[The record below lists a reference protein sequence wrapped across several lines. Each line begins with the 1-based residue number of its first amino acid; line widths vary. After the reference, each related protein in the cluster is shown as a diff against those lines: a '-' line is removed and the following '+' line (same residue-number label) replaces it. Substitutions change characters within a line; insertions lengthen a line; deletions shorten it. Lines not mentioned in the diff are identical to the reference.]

1 MKERELTMKNQE
13 KGCSGNRAKI
23 GKDIYY
29 KGRYYLAFYEDVGN
43 DERYYTGFNNVI
55 EICKY
60 KKLEVTTTN
69 VNIIYQA
76 LYKALKEDKEK
87 HYTTLIDNKLLS
99 VHLIDM
105 IDEIKENERREKEM
119 KKFIQIHSE
128 IAIEVYPDLSATET
142 TNVDAHV
149 ADRFAAKPNWV
160 HPILIQK
167 GLHYYPT
174 EIKNWKAVKALEKK
188 KLISIATE
196 VDDVPESEK
205 EKCEKMRKEIDKIS
219 NRVLPKKEA
228 AKPVKE
234 EN

>member
-1 MKERELTMKNQE
+1 MKKAE
-13 KGCSGNRAKI
+13 KGCSANRAKI
-23 GKDIYY
+23 GKEIYY
-29 KGRYYLAFYEDVGN
+29 KGRYYLAFYEDVENN
-43 DERYYTGFNNVI
+43 DERYYIGFNNVT

-76 LYKALKEDKEK
+76 LYKALKEGKEK

-105 IDEIKENERREKEM
+105 IDEIRENERREKEM

-128 IAIEVYPDLSATET
+128 ITIEVYPDLSATET

-149 ADRFAAKPNWV
+149 PDRFAAKPNWV
-160 HPILIQK
+160 YPILIEK

-174 EIKNWKAVKALEKK
+174 EIKNWKAVKALQKK
-188 KLISIATE
+188 KLISVSEE
-196 VDDVPESEK
+196 VDDVPEREK
-205 EKCEKMRKEIDKIS
+205 EKCEKLRKQMEKILRRDVS
-219 NRVLPKKEA
+219 KKESS
-228 AKPVKE
+228 KTTKVE
-234 EN
+234 E